1 MTLLSFVNLHNIHT
15 SKSFNNIFKKTKP
28 EMVDT
33 IISIYTLKKKNEDK
47 YLPVNKRVIQAR

>member
-1 MTLLSFVNLHNIHT
+1 
-15 SKSFNNIFKKTKP
+15 
-28 EMVDT
+28 MVDT